1 MNMKYFTLLFFLI
14 ISPLM
19 VSAGDERPSTE
30 EALKIQEGVASY
42 YGKKFHLRKTA
53 NGEIFDMTEMTAAH
67 KNLPFGTML
76 KVTNLKNGR
85 EVWVRIND
93 RLPQTSRRI
102 IDLSKG
108 AAEELKMV
116 QDGIVKV
123 KLEVPDEDTV
133 VSLMEHYQDEKP
145 EDIRLRIYENP
156 ILIEIERPDFSE
168 FFLDF
173 NIEGGLIALK

>member
-1 MNMKYFTLLFFLI
+1 MKYFTLLFFLI

-19 VSAGDERPSTE
+19 VSAGDEIPTSDET
-30 EALKIQEGVASY
+30 LKIQEGVASY
-42 YGKKFHLRKTA
+42 YGKRFHLRKTA

-76 KVTNLKNGR
+76 KVTNLKNGK

-108 AAEELKMV
+108 AAEELDMV
-116 QDGIVKV
+116 RDGIVKV

-133 VSLMEHYQDEKP
+133 VALMEHYEDQKP
-145 EDIRLRIYENP
+145 EDIRLRVYESP
-156 ILIEIERPDFSE
+156 IVIGRPDFFE
-168 FFLDF
+168 LFLDI
-173 NIEGGLIALK
+173 NLVRGLVALK